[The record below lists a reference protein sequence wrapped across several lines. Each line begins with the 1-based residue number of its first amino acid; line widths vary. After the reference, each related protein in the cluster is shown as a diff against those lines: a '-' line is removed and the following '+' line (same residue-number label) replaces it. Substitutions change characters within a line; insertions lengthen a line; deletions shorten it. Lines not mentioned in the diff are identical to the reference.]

1 MYRCGCAVTQTVA
14 RHPREDK
21 TLHSRHAET
30 ATRTLQRSMIRVAMQ
45 MDAGS
50 VRCAAAITCCV
61 FSSTSMRVAM
71 RRIDNATRAL
81 RSGLCDQRNRK
92 KESGIWRKY
101 RHRSARRAT
110 LHRGRCARPA
120 INQVQQLRTSQC
132 HRLQPRDSLSQSDGE
147 RLITDG
153 DIVGGGM
160 RLTASDRRRG
170 LLLRWTLRTR
180 AAAQQQWMHAGI
192 STHHINCHQRSPS
205 TNAASN

>member
-71 RRIDNATRAL
+71 RRIDTATHAL

-92 KESGIWRKY
+92 KNWNMAKISPSISAARHAARWTTRTTGNQSSAAVARIAMPSIATTRQPESKRRRAIGCGR
-101 RHRSARRAT
+101 RHRRWRHAVNGIR
-110 LHRGRCARPA
+110 
-120 INQVQQLRTSQC
+120 SQA
-132 HRLQPRDSLSQSDGE
+132 QPVAAM
-147 RLITDG
+147 
-153 DIVGGGM
+153 DIAHV
-160 RLTASDRRRG
+160 S
-170 LLLRWTLRTR
+170 
-180 AAAQQQWMHAGI
+180 
-192 STHHINCHQRSPS
+192 
-205 TNAASN
+205 